1 MLTHRPDLAKLV
13 SRFDEPGK
21 NNRFLLSLLR
31 RQRMTALLRRM
42 LDETEFLSDYG
53 VRSVSKIHATAPFV
67 YDFEGTR
74 FSVDYEP
81 GESTTTLF
89 GGNSNWRG
97 PIWMPIN
104 FLMIEALYEFEKF
117 YEPSTKIECPTG
129 SGHFLTIPQIA
140 AELTRRLTRCSCATR
155 RGGAL
160 CSATIRSS
168 RTTRRSATTSRSTN
182 ISTATRA
189 PASAPCIR
197 RAGRGSWPCC
207 CSRGSGIRAS

>member
-1 MLTHRPDLAKLV
+1 
-13 SRFDEPGK
+13 
-21 NNRFLLSLLR
+21 
-31 RQRMTALLRRM
+31 MTALLRRM

-140 AELTRRLTRCSCATR
+140 AELTRRLTALFLRDAKGR
-155 RGGAL
+155 RPVLGDAALPGRPGVPRQHPVPRIFPRRHGRRPRRHASDGLVGARGLAAAAADPGSGQADGGLDPEGIAAGAGVSL
-160 CSATIRSS
+160 AVI
-168 RTTRRSATTSRSTN
+168 AG
-182 ISTATRA
+182 AQRA
-189 PASAPCIR
+189 P
-197 RAGRGSWPCC
+197 RG
-207 CSRGSGIRAS
+207 